1 MAINPGVKNFD
12 VVKRSDFPL
21 TLTFKDSTG
30 SAMNLNGYTVAAQV
44 WDINRKVKFADF
56 DITYTNRTGGVIDIA
71 LTDAQTDNF
80 IVGTLKYDVKLTD
93 PNGDKFYVL
102 EGKLFI
108 SEGYTA

>member
-44 WDINRKVKFADF
+44 WDI
-56 DITYTNRTGGVIDIA
+56 IE
-71 LTDAQTDNF
+71 
-80 IVGTLKYDVKLTD
+80 KLNLLILILHTQIEQEE
-93 PNGDKFYVL
+93 L
-102 EGKLFI
+102 
-108 SEGYTA
+108 